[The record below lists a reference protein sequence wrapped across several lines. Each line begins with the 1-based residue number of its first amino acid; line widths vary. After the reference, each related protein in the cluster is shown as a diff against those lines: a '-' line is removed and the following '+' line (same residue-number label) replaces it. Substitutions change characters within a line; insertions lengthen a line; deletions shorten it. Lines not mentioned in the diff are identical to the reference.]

1 MGPRGVIF
9 LKQKK
14 KYVLNHS
21 YFFFKQCSITNPC
34 PSGPPLQLTTVL
46 NKPFSAVIYTDCSI
60 IINVSLVQEDH
71 IKKSIK
77 HTKGQIKRVL
87 SKVLFH

>member
-9 LKQKK
+9 LKQEK
-14 KYVLNHS
+14 NM
-21 YFFFKQCSITNPC
+21 CSIIPIFSLNSAVSQIPVH
-34 PSGPPLQLTTVL
+34 GPPLQLTTVL